1 MGPTHQD
8 FGARDPAGL
17 GVDQRLEIGEEP
29 VCVASDQKFGGQ
41 AFDGDGL
48 FVHLG
53 GEKRPAPAAT
63 PFEIIKHRIGIR
75 YHLFGMRHLGLGNRD
90 ADTGRVGHG
99 FAVKLKRRRHVAQD
113 VVRQAADIQCGLS
126 DFFRMMYSSLP
137 MRAITSSGS
146 QSRRSIRAAEI
157 SEPSPASWP
166 SESLTDLNRSRS
178 I

>member
-63 PFEIIKHRIGIR
+63 LFGMTKRRIGIR
-75 YHLFGMRHLGLGNRD
+75 HQLFGMRHLGLDNRD
-90 ADTGRVGHG
+90 ADTGRGGHG

-113 VVRQAADIQCGLS
+113 VVRQATGIQGG
-126 DFFRMMYSSLP
+126 F
-137 MRAITSSGS
+137 
-146 QSRRSIRAAEI
+146 
-157 SEPSPASWP
+157 SEFL
-166 SESLTDLNRSRS
+166 E
-178 I
+178 